1 MGKRISDRLQEY
13 HACVRDVNKGCR
25 ALAREMQIL
34 NQPLTYANNWLHR
47 REGNNRDRIGVLFY
61 DSELRG
67 NRWISVPISV
77 FDSGEWEE
85 FATRYCRVGEA
96 ENGV

>member
-1 MGKRISDRLQEY
+1 MEKRISDRLQEY

-67 NRWISVPISV
+67 NRWISVPIEV
-77 FDSGEWEE
+77 FDNEDFER
-85 FATRYCRVGEA
+85 FARRYCKADYDGCDR
-96 ENGV
+96 